1 MKQQQRHRYVTDTAT
16 FSGAVYLVVTL
27 CVIGLFMVYGCPAKG
42 AAAAVQHFHI
52 MSPEAEEE
60 EEFRAALVVQ
70 EPSKNTYTYG
80 FQTAKKKAAI
90 VYKKMQQRREAA
102 NNNSNNTTFY
112 CGCTFGGD
120 DNNNNPEDKT
130 FDAASCGYV
139 PRNNDNIRA
148 HRIEWEHVVPA
159 SRMGEGRD
167 CWSPDAETRETLF
180 PIECK
185 KGVSAR
191 ECCRKVD
198 PQFKQMEADLHNLRP
213 TIGELNADRSNLPF
227 GSVPMEPREYGMCD
241 FEIGFTML
249 HRPYPRP
256 DWNLGYLAIEED
268 FLGGQE
274 NDVHGATRKVVEP
287 PDHVKG
293 AIARTY
299 LYMEDTYDMKLS
311 YMEKLFADMWNLIDP
326 PSRANNHE
334 CERNDQIELI
344 QGRRNRF
351 IDERF
356 SETMGCP

>member
-1 MKQQQRHRYVTDTAT
+1 MKQQQRHRHRYVTDTAT
-16 FSGAVYLVVTL
+16 FSAAVYLLVPV

-42 AAAAVQHFHI
+42 AAAAVQQHFHI

-120 DNNNNPEDKT
+120 NNNNNNPEDKT

-180 PIECK
+180 PIKNFQQE
-185 KGVSAR
+185 
-191 ECCRKVD
+191 
-198 PQFKQMEADLHNLRP
+198 
-213 TIGELNADRSNLPF
+213 TIAHLQ
-227 GSVPMEPREYGMCD
+227 Y
-241 FEIGFTML
+241 
-249 HRPYPRP
+249 
-256 DWNLGYLAIEED
+256 
-268 FLGGQE
+268 
-274 NDVHGATRKVVEP
+274 
-287 PDHVKG
+287 
-293 AIARTY
+293 
-299 LYMEDTYDMKLS
+299 
-311 YMEKLFADMWNLIDP
+311 
-326 PSRANNHE
+326 NN
-334 CERNDQIELI
+334 N
-344 QGRRNRF
+344 F
-351 IDERF
+351 
-356 SETMGCP
+356 